1 MSEVTKDAI
10 KLVTSDVKI
19 DKDGNLIRE
28 EVVKEDA
35 NNGK

>member
-1 MSEVTKDAI
+1 MPDVTKDSI